1 MKQLLFSTFL
11 LLSVSLF
18 SQEWTADELLVLENF
33 GLSKDDH
40 RGLIFNPLGE
50 EGCIQSYSN
59 PKDAIISFFTTTI
72 KRDITTYC
80 VETSEEIN
88 YYEVMNLHQL
98 VHIYLTLN
106 Q

>member
-1 MKQLLFSTFL
+1 MFL

-18 SQEWTADELLVLENF
+18 SQEWTTDELLVLENF

-40 RGLIFNPLGE
+40 RGLIFNPMGE
-50 EGCIQSYSN
+50 EGCLLSYPN
-59 PKDAIISFFTTTI
+59 PNDALISFFTTTI

-80 VETSEEIN
+80 IETSEGIN
-88 YYEVMNLHQL
+88 YYEIMDIHQL
-98 VHIYLTLN
+98 VQIYLTLN